1 MSIEVQSFDDFDS
14 LQQIEAQQSNLI
26 RVVLEGRDDVALFA
40 SQWFVAEQEV
50 FDFVEAGHIV
60 AGAGCTSVAN
70 AVEHSR
76 STDGVPAIGIVDRDV
91 LFRERNW
98 AALYEQEQDRF
109 EATTLNDQVHVAS
122 LWEIEAYLFDPDLL
136 GHLVRACSRR
146 PPATTAQMSAA
157 LEKTLAECALLLDI
171 APYLAGSHEA
181 GAAVAAGYLCDANAQ
196 RVQAE
201 VGRQLAELTP
211 PGVAAATQVQALI
224 EQIKAGLPVAPSE
237 QLPFY
242 LRYVDTKR
250 LLQRLTHALG
260 LTANIKWVLAA
271 LQEATSRRPHE
282 LAQVLERARH
292 RFDVY

>member
-1 MSIEVQSFDDFDS
+1 MSIEVQSFDDFES

-40 SQWFVAEQEV
+40 SQWFVAEQEM

-60 AGAGCTSVAN
+60 AGAGCTSVAT

-76 STDGVPAIGIVDRDV
+76 NNDGVPTIGIVDRDV

-109 EATTLNDQVHVAS
+109 EAATLNDQVHVAS

-146 PPATTAQMSAA
+146 PPATMAQMSAA

-181 GAAVAAGYLCDANAQ
+181 GVAVATGYLCDANAQ

-201 VGRQLAELTP
+201 VGRQLAALTP
-211 PGVAAATQVQALI
+211 PGVSAAAQVQALV
-224 EQIKAGLPVAPSE
+224 EQIKAGLPLAPSE

-242 LRYVDTKR
+242 LRFVDTKR

-260 LTANIKWVLAA
+260 LNANIKWVLAA

-282 LAQVLERARH
+282 LAQVLERAKQ
-292 RFDVY
+292 RFAVY

>member
-40 SQWFVAEQEV
+40 SQWFVAEQEM

-76 STDGVPAIGIVDRDV
+76 NNDGVPAIGIVDRDV

-98 AALYEQEQDRF
+98 TVLYEQEQTRF
-109 EATTLNDQVHVAS
+109 EATTLNDRVHVAS

-136 GHLVRACSRR
+136 RNLVRACSRQ
-146 PPATTAQMSAA
+146 PPATAEQMNAA
-157 LEKTLAECALLLDI
+157 LDKTLAECALLLDI

-181 GAAVAAGYLCDANAQ
+181 GTAVAAGYLCDANPQ

-201 VGRQLAELTP
+201 VAQKLAALAP
-211 PGVAAATQVQALI
+211 PGAAAAVQVQALI
-224 EQIKAGLPVAPSE
+224 EQVKAVLPGAPAE

-271 LQEATSRRPHE
+271 LQEASSRRPHE
-282 LAQVLERARH
+282 LAQVLERAKQ
-292 RFDVY
+292 RFAVH

>member
-40 SQWFVAEQEV
+40 SQWFVAEQEM
-50 FDFVEAGHIV
+50 FDFVEAAHIV
-60 AGAGCTSVAN
+60 SGAGCTSVAN

-76 STDGVPAIGIVDRDV
+76 NTDGVPAIGIVDRDV

-98 AALYEQEQDRF
+98 TALYEQEQARF

-136 GHLVRACSRR
+136 GNLVRACSRQ
-146 PPATTAQMSAA
+146 PPATMAQMNAA
-157 LEKTLAECALLLDI
+157 LDKTLVECALLLDI

-181 GAAVAAGYLCDANAQ
+181 GASVAAGYLCDANAQ

-201 VGRQLAELTP
+201 VARQLAALAP
-211 PGVAAATQVQALI
+211 PGAAAAAQVQALVD
-224 EQIKAGLPVAPSE
+224 QVKAGLPGAPAE

-271 LQEATSRRPHE
+271 LQEASSRRPHE
-282 LAQVLERARH
+282 LAQVLERARQ
-292 RFDVY
+292 RFAVH